1 MAPVILGVGN
11 EGGQAAGLARLF
23 FYFLSVLR
31 GGAQRGR
38 SVRDAERFRSS
49 GARSAAAHQI
59 IQFNRLFFAGAE
71 VCTRNRQMI
80 LHHRAARPA
89 PIRPHL
95 EFAFSQG
102 IPGIFSHFLRN
113 CR

>member
-1 MAPVILGVGN
+1 MR
-11 EGGQAAGLARLF
+11 GGQATGLARLF

-31 GGAQRGR
+31 GRAPGGR
-38 SVRDAERFRSS
+38 SAMDAERFRSS
-49 GARSAAAHQI
+49 GAKSATAHQI

-71 VCTRNRQMI
+71 GCTRNRQMI

-89 PIRPHL
+89 PIRPHP

-102 IPGIFSHFLRN
+102 IPGIFSHFL
-113 CR
+113 

>member
-1 MAPVILGVGN
+1 MGDGH
-11 EGGQAAGLARLF
+11 AAGLARLF

-31 GGAQRGR
+31 GRAQRGR
-38 SVRDAERFRSS
+38 SVPDAERFRSS
-49 GARSAAAHQI
+49 GASSATAHQI
-59 IQFNRLFFAGAE
+59 IKFNRLFFACAQGSA
-71 VCTRNRQMI
+71 RNRQMI

-89 PIRPHL
+89 PIRPHP

-113 CR
+113 YR